1 MRFRSTF
8 QRFVSQIE
16 WSLHWKVL
24 RKRIRKGWLFIRT
37 SSFGDSMTMTM
48 GSINSR
54 VICNDECAE
63 MTMKLPTTLLSL
75 HLPLIFCN
83 HLANFIPPKRRL
95 WKAEQKMQCGF
106 SKHFSWAW
114 VLDFGLLSRENHS
127 KTRISSFVHR
137 AHLPLNSSRV
147 TSVTRRAFV
156 ADATHRFRRFYRG
169 AATSWYHDDVSF
181 HVGNNISAKYPR
193 RICK

>member
-16 WSLHWKVL
+16 WSPHWKVL
-24 RKRIRKGWLFIRT
+24 RKRIRKGWFVLRT

-48 GSINSR
+48 GSIKLETHMQR
-54 VICNDECAE
+54 WLRWDDQA
-63 MTMKLPTTLLSL
+63 MKLPTTLCRYIYHSFFVIILQTCEHPMS
-75 HLPLIFCN
+75 
-83 HLANFIPPKRRL
+83 
-95 WKAEQKMQCGF
+95 
-106 SKHFSWAW
+106 
-114 VLDFGLLSRENHS
+114 LLSHAMCCINKWRPFWNCQTACS
-127 KTRISSFVHR
+127 GSGR

-169 AATSWYHDDVSF
+169 ASTSWYHDDVSF